1 MRRRYFVPEVI
12 QTSAM
17 DCGPAALKALLEG
30 HGIRA
35 SYGRLRESCQTS
47 VDGTSIDALEVAAQD
62 LGLEAE
68 QIMVPVDHLLSREE
82 PVLPALLVVRQPG
95 GLTHFVVVWRRHG
108 DWLQVMD
115 PAVGRRWMRASALLD
130 EVYRHAQAVP
140 REAWLEWA
148 RGDGFLKPL
157 RARMRACG
165 VSDPPAAD
173 DYESLSRLDAATR
186 MVASL
191 RAAGGLDAG
200 SAPKLLQKLAAGDQN
215 IPDAYWSAA
224 KLPDPEMMEMRGA
237 VLIAVRGVKERSAS
251 STELV
256 AALDEKP
263 QRPILSFLRQI
274 FAGVVFTPMAVTIAL
289 AAASAGV
296 LIEAL
301 LFRGLF
307 DIGRELTVAGQRMAA
322 IGALLALSAILLA
335 LEFSVSRAV
344 LGLGRRI
351 EAAFRLRFLLKL
363 PRLNDRYFQ
372 SRPISDMAQRSH
384 QVQVLR
390 TAPVVA
396 SSFLHAAFDIATTTA
411 GIVWLY
417 PEDAM
422 AALLLAAACAGIPL
436 AAQSSL
442 AERDLRL
449 KSHGGALTQFYL
461 DALMGLTAIRVHGA
475 EGALRRAQAALLES
489 WANAGFALARLVVA
503 VEGMQLTAAFGIAA
517 WIVWN
522 RLQPGAEPAGLL
534 LLVYWVLQLPSLG
547 QELAAAAWQYPAQR
561 NTTLRLLEPL
571 GAPEEPVAEAAE
583 AVSRTAG
590 MAITLEN
597 VTVRAGGHVI
607 LDDVTLSIA
616 AGEHVAIVGASGAGK
631 SSLAGVLLGW
641 HRATG
646 GAVLV
651 DGEPLDAAALRRVR
665 TETAWVD
672 PQVQLWNRTLLDNLR
687 YGGAGAAMDGVVE
700 DANLGPLLEKLPDG
714 FQTVLGEGGALVSGG
729 EGQRV
734 RMGRGLGR
742 SSARLAILDEP
753 ARGLDGARRHAVV
766 SAARRRWHDATLLAI
781 THDIGETANFGR
793 VLVIDAGRVA
803 EDGSPSELAA
813 REDSI
818 YRRLLEAERDLKASL
833 WTDPKWRRLRMDN
846 GRLTER
852 SGDAAL

>member
-1 MRRRYFVPEVI
+1 MKRRFFVPEVI

-35 SYGRLRESCQTS
+35 SYGRLREACQTS
-47 VDGTSIDALEVAAQD
+47 VDGTSIDALEEAAKE
-62 LGLEAE
+62 LGLDAE

-115 PAVGRRWMRASALLD
+115 PAAGRRWMRASVLLD
-130 EVYRHAQAVP
+130 EVYRHAQPVP
-140 REAWLEWA
+140 VEAWLEWA
-148 RGDGFLKPL
+148 GGDGFLKPL
-157 RARMRACG
+157 RARMKACG
-165 VSDPPAAD
+165 A
-173 DYESLSRLDAATR
+173 SLIEKERGYSELARLDAATR
-186 MVASL
+186 MAESL
-191 RAAGGLDAG
+191 RSVGAIDSVA
-200 SAPKLLQKLAAGDQN
+200 APKLLEKLAAGDME
-215 IPDAYWSAA
+215 IPDVYWSAA
-224 KLPDPEMMEMRGA
+224 RLPDPEQVEMRGA
-237 VLIAVRGVKERSAS
+237 VLITVRGVKERTAT
-251 STELV
+251 STELA

-263 QRPILSFLRQI
+263 QRPILAFLREI
-274 FAGVVFTPMAVTIAL
+274 FAAGVFTPMAVTVAL
-289 AAASAGV
+289 MAAAVGV
-296 LIEAL
+296 LVEAL

-322 IGALLALSAILLA
+322 IGALLALSAILLL
-335 LEFSVSRAV
+335 LEFSISRAV

-351 EAAFRLRFLLKL
+351 ETAFRLRFLLKL

-384 QVQVLR
+384 QIQLLR
-390 TAPVVA
+390 GAPVIA
-396 SSFLHAAFDIATTTA
+396 TSFLHALLDIAATTA

-417 PEDAM
+417 PEEAIP
-422 AALLLAAACAGIPL
+422 ATLLAAACAGIPL
-436 AAQSSL
+436 AAQPSL

-461 DALMGLTAIRVHGA
+461 DALLGLTAIRVHGA
-475 EGALRRAQAALLES
+475 EGALRRAQESLLAS
-489 WANAGFALARLVVA
+489 WAHAGFALARLVVA

-547 QELAAAAWQYPAQR
+547 QELAAAAWQYPTQR

-571 GAPEEPVAEAAE
+571 GAPEEPDAGMDDFIERR
-583 AVSRTAG
+583 SG
-590 MAITLEN
+590 MAIALEN

-607 LDDVTLSIA
+607 LNDVSLSIA
-616 AGEHVAIVGASGAGK
+616 PGEHIAIVGASGAGK

-641 HRATG
+641 HRAQEG
-646 GAVLV
+646 SVLV

-672 PQVQLWNRTLLDNLR
+672 PQVQLWNRTLFDNLR
-687 YGGAGAAMDGVVE
+687 YGGATAAMDAVVE

-753 ARGLDGARRHAVV
+753 ARGLDGERRRAVV
-766 SAARRRWHDATLLAI
+766 EAARRRWRDATLLAI
-781 THDIGETANFGR
+781 THDVGETMHFAR
-793 VLVIDAGRVA
+793 VVVIDGGRVA
-803 EDGSPSELAA
+803 EDGSPAELAA

-818 YRRLLEAERDLKASL
+818 YRRLLEAEREVKASL
-833 WTDPKWRRLRMDN
+833 WRNPKWRRLRMDS
-846 GRLTER
+846 GKLTER
-852 SGDAAL
+852 GADATL